1 MYVLSAGS
9 ITRSQTAPT
18 CLIDPDGRI
27 LASAPRNREA
37 LITGVVELKPPTPSR
52 SGIVAES
59 RRLCEL

>member
-27 LASAPRNREA
+27 LASAPRNQLNA
-37 LITGVVELKPPTPSR
+37 
-52 SGIVAES
+52 
-59 RRLCEL
+59 RLQAPAR